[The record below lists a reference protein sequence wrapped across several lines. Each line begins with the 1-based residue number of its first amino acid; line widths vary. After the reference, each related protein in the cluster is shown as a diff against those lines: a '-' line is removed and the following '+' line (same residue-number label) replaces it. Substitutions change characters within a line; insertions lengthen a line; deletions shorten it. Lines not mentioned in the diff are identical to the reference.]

1 MKFFLAILLA
11 LAAASFRLLPHP
23 ANFAPIGALA
33 LFLGARL
40 PRRQG
45 IGIVLGAMFVS
56 DAVIGFYDWRL
67 MAAVYGSFALATFLG
82 GWIGTNFT
90 WRKFALG
97 TAGGSV
103 LFYLSTNFAVWA
115 LSPWYPHTLAGLLAC
130 YAAAIP
136 FFRNTLLGDLG
147 FGAAFFGVYAWAA
160 QKEFSVRAALRHR
173 FVAFSRES
181 VMDVAALVVH

>member
-1 MKFFLAILLA
+1 MKYFLAILLA

-23 ANFAPIGALA
+23 ANFAPIGALT

-40 PRRQG
+40 PRKQS

-67 MAAVYGSFALATFLG
+67 MAVVYGSFALATFFG
-82 GWIGTNFT
+82 GWIGIGTNFK

-97 TAGGSV
+97 AAGGSV

-115 LSPWYPHTLAGLLAC
+115 LSPWYPHTLAGLAAC
-130 YAAAIP
+130 YVAAIP
-136 FFRNTLLGDLG
+136 FFRNTLLGDFG
-147 FGAAFFGVYAWAA
+147 FGAVFFGVYAWAT
-160 QKEFSVRAALRHR
+160 KRELGVRATLRHR
-173 FVAFSRES
+173 LVAFAS
-181 VMDVAALVVH
+181 ANQ